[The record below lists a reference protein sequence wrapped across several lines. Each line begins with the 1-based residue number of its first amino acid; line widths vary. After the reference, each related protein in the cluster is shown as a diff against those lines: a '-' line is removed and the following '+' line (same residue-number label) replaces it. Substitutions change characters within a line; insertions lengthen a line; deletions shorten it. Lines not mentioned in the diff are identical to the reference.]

1 MMPQLY
7 PLRIFHVGTDNDRA
21 RIVIVSDA
29 IAESSCVDRATVL
42 CIGFSRHPDSYKRLL
57 DLRFKC
63 FFEFAQMAFDNNI
76 HSCHA
81 INPYSKIL
89 QHDTQGY
96 TGNYIRSP
104 VPRQDLQE
112 T

>member
-1 MMPQLY
+1 M
-7 PLRIFHVGTDNDRA
+7 G
-21 RIVIVSDA
+21 DA
-29 IAESSCVDRATVL
+29 ISQTASIYSTTFL
-42 CIGFSRHPDSYKRLL
+42 CIIFSRQANSDKSLL

-104 VPRQDLQE
+104 APRQDLQG